1 MLAHRERRK
10 TTSKGESRHF
20 ETMLHGGNTM
30 DPSEFEY
37 VGFWPRV
44 GAAIIDSILMMVVL
58 TPLILVFFGPTYF
71 SEASAAPGSV
81 AFLIDWLLPALAIL
95 AFWIARQATPGK
107 MLIGAKIVDAV
118 TGEKPIPGQ
127 LVLRYIGYYVAML
140 PLFIGIIWVAFDRR
154 KQGWH
159 DKMGRTVVVRDRKK
173 APPLPA

>member
-1 MLAHRERRK
+1 
-10 TTSKGESRHF
+10 
-20 ETMLHGGNTM
+20 M
-30 DPSEFEY
+30 DPSQFEY

-44 GAAIIDSILMMVVL
+44 GAAIVDSILMLLVL
-58 TPLILVFFGPTYF
+58 TPLILLFFGTSYF
-71 SEASAAPGSV
+71 GAAQTTLHTTPGSV
-81 AFLIDWLLPALAIL
+81 VFLIEWLLPALAVL

-127 LVLRYIGYYVAML
+127 LVLRYLGYYVAML

-159 DKMGRTVVVRDRKK
+159 DKIGRTVVIRERTTKM
-173 APPLPA
+173 PAES